1 MQKVAHC
8 QKALS
13 YFAHVLL
20 LSAAQVRVPTSPTG
34 RLSSA
39 YFWAVRL
46 QPDWALVLLFRGR
59 LICKFLTLKVMSIF
73 GLGIQE
79 LPQLLELACLV
90 SWLVLAAEVQWEGT
104 HNRALS
110 CPDAVRRS
118 LDLLLLGHE
127 ASWWIVVAWCLF
139 LLQMHPQCKAPA
151 SLALVQMLRLEGRV
165 HCVSQYNWVGLLQ
178 HLRLC

>member
-1 MQKVAHC
+1 MLKVAHC

-20 LSAAQVRVPTSPTG
+20 LSAARVRVPTSPTG
-34 RLSSA
+34 WLSFV
-39 YFWAVRL
+39 YFWAIL
-46 QPDWALVLLFRGR
+46 LLLDLALVLLFRGL
-59 LICKFLTLKVMSIF
+59 LICKFLTLKVVSIF

-104 HNRALS
+104 HNRPLS
-110 CPDAVRRS
+110 CPDAVRKS

-127 ASWWIVVAWCLF
+127 AS
-139 LLQMHPQCKAPA
+139 
-151 SLALVQMLRLEGRV
+151 
-165 HCVSQYNWVGLLQ
+165 
-178 HLRLC
+178 